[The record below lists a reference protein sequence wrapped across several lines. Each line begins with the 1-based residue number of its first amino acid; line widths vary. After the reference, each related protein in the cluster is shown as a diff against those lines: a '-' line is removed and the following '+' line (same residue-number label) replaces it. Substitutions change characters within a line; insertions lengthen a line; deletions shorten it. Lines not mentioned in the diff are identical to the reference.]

1 MKFDKLVNVILEGKS
16 YIGEIYS
23 FKQLPDSEDYGYA
36 IYPDGSFDIVGDVY
50 EHEVMLKKRGF
61 KSYKSFFSKGGV
73 RMSYDYF
80 DSMYYIDAWTKQS
93 NSRRALNTAKDIAKF
108 YNIDYKIEPLEEEN

>member
-1 MKFDKLVNVILEGKS
+1 MKFDEIVNMILEGKS

-36 IYPDGSFDIVGDVY
+36 IYPDGSLDIVSNVY
-50 EHEVMLKKRGF
+50 EHEAMLKKRGF
-61 KSYKSFFSKGGV
+61 KSYKSFFKKGGV

-80 DSMYYIDAWTKQS
+80 DKVYYINAWITQS
-93 NSRRALNTAKDIAKF
+93 NSRKALKLAKDIAKF
-108 YNIDYKIEPLEEEN
+108 YNIGYEIDPLEE